1 MPSGRQRGAIIR
13 RGERYSIKYRMDSGK
28 QKWESGFAT
37 KALAQA
43 RLNEVLSELGEG
55 DYIEPK
61 STTFEEFAEQWLGS
75 RVSIRGSTLSAYRS
89 LGRQW
94 LIPFFGKQKVS
105 DIQLSDVQNLVTDLS
120 GKIASKTLKNCL
132 TLLRVMLVGKKG
144 ASALKCG
151 FIRSDPTRGVELPSK
166 NSKLIVP
173 LSPEKVWQ
181 LIDAAAE
188 IGDLGYGLV
197 YMDAFT
203 GLRRNEILALQFQD
217 IDWLNREVS
226 ITKAVS
232 KRPAQDGVHKWE
244 WVIGPPKSPKSIR
257 RVALPETVLQMLSAR
272 RRTRPDAE
280 AFVFSKSDAGF
291 LDPDYFNA
299 YVFSPVAKRAQFAEV
314 RFHDLRHFFASM
326 LIAQG
331 ESPKYICDQLGHS
344 SVQVT
349 FDTYGHLFPQAREEA
364 AAKFQKAM
372 LAGRKKAF
380 GSSLVAKPVETPNH
394 KVRKDRTN

>member
-1 MPSGRQRGAIIR
+1 MDLASIYRRVGGAKLNRRPSRRQ
-13 RGERYSIKYRMDSGK
+13 
-28 QKWESGFAT
+28 Q
-37 KALAQA
+37 
-43 RLNEVLSELGEG
+43 
-55 DYIEPK
+55 
-61 STTFEEFAEQWLGS
+61 
-75 RVSIRGSTLSAYRS
+75 
-89 LGRQW
+89 
-94 LIPFFGKQKVS
+94 VS
-105 DIQLSDVQNLVTDLS
+105 DECQFVPNNAQL
-120 GKIASKTLKNCL
+120 
-132 TLLRVMLVGKKG
+132 
-144 ASALKCG
+144 
-151 FIRSDPTRGVELPSK
+151 
-166 NSKLIVP
+166 
-173 LSPEKVWQ
+173 
-181 LIDAAAE
+181 
-188 IGDLGYGLV
+188 GLV

-217 IDWLNREVS
+217 IDWFNREVS

-257 RVALPETVLQMLSAR
+257 RVALPETVLQMLSSR
-272 RRTRPDAE
+272 RQTRMGEE
-280 AFVFSKSDAGF
+280 AFIFSNSDTGF

-299 YVFSPVAKRAQFAEV
+299 YVFSPVARRAQFADV

-372 LAGRKKAF
+372 LAGRKKAS
-380 GSSLVAKPVETPNH
+380 GSSLVAKPAEPANH
-394 KVRKDRTN
+394 KVSKDRTN